1 LVYVF
6 KLRREGYKKLARQ
19 ETLPKIEVNYLKHV
33 MKSLVHNGIFVPPYD
48 YKGFSIKI
56 QGRPIKLSEK
66 TEPMAIAWTRRNLS
80 TTISS
85 PDSVFK
91 RNFMKEFL
99 SKLKEENPQAIF
111 LRDFIPSYLTNLDI
125 SSPTSDNGA
134 GQPDKIDFNEIKN
147 FIYQEKTK
155 KETLTKEEKK
165 QQAEERKDKR
175 LEKRDRFGFAIV
187 DGQRLEIANWT
198 AEPSCLFA
206 GRGDH
211 PQRGKW
217 KEGPS
222 EEDVILNLP
231 KDKDGNLLVP
241 RPQGNWK
248 DIVWEPSKMYVAKW
262 EDKLTGK
269 IKYVWFSDT
278 AFLKQNREKEKFQK
292 AEALGKQIKQI
303 EAHIL
308 KNLDSKD
315 SERRKVA
322 TVSWL
327 ILVPNMRV
335 GDEKDPDEADTVGA
349 ITLRKEH
356 INIVGDMIYFDF
368 LGKDSVRWVKQYRAP
383 QAVIRNIKEFM
394 NDTTKEY
401 LFQGIDSK
409 KVSRFLSEKMPKLTA
424 KTFRTWRCTNTVKEE
439 LEKSGVTKKDPDYK
453 KTFAAKMANLKV
465 AEVANHKKKVSPT
478 FDERLAKKEANF
490 KSLQTLLKAKKSEG
504 EKTESLE
511 TRIERAKL
519 DLELTKLTKEYNL
532 GTSLKS
538 YIDPTAYVQW
548 AKKVKFDIEKFY
560 PTTLR
565 KKFSWALQSNKSQAQ
580 PECECIPP

>member
-1 LVYVF
+1 M
-6 KLRREGYKKLARQ
+6 
-19 ETLPKIEVNYLKHV
+19 KHV
-33 MKSLVHNGIFVPPYD
+33 MKSLKHNGIFVPTYD
-48 YKGFSIKI
+48 YKGFNIRVN
-56 QGRPIKLSEK
+56 GHTVKLQEKSEQ
-66 TEPMAIAWTRRNLS
+66 MAVAWMRRNLS
-80 TTISS
+80 ATLAP
-85 PDSVFK
+85 PDTVFRK
-91 RNFMKEFL
+91 NFMNAFL
-99 SKLKEENPQAIF
+99 NQLKEENPSASF
-111 LRDFIPSYLTNLDI
+111 LDTFIPQYLNSI
-125 SSPTSDNGA
+125 EHQPAIQNNG
-134 GQPDKIDFNEIKN
+134 GSQTDEIIFDQVEN
-147 FIYQEKTK
+147 FIKEDKAK

-165 QQAEERKDKR
+165 KQAEERKVKR
-175 LEKRDRFGFAIV
+175 LAFKERYGYAEV
-187 DGQRLEIANWT
+187 DEQRLEVANWT

-222 EEDVILNLP
+222 EQDIILNLP
-231 KDKDGNLLVP
+231 PDAPKPEGK
-241 RPQGNWK
+241 WK
-248 DIVWEPSKMYVAKW
+248 GIVWEPNKMYVAKW

-292 AEALGKQIKQI
+292 AETLGKQIKQI

-308 KNLDSKD
+308 RNLDDKD
-315 SERRKVA
+315 EARRKVA

-349 ITLRKEH
+349 ITLRAEH
-356 INIVGDMIYFDF
+356 ITIKEPDIIHFDF
-368 LGKDSVRWVKQYRAP
+368 LGKDSVRWVKEVQAP
-383 QAVIRNIKEFM
+383 PQVIRNIKEYM
-394 NDTTKEY
+394 NDKSKEY

-424 KTFRTWRCTNTVKEE
+424 KVFRTWRCTKTVKEE
-439 LEKSGVTKKDPDYK
+439 LDKSGITKNDPDYK
-453 KTFAAKMANLKV
+453 KNFAAKMANFKV
-465 AEVANHKKKVSPT
+465 AEVANHKKKISPT
-478 FDERLAKKEANF
+478 FDERLAKKEANL
-490 KSLQTLLKAKKSEG
+490 KNLQELLVAKKAAG
-504 EKTESLE
+504 KKTESLE

-538 YIDPTAYVQW
+538 YIDPTAYVKW

-560 PTTLR
+560 PKTLR
-565 KKFSWALQSNKSQAQ
+565 NKFSWALQHNKAQA
-580 PECECIPP
+580 PSECITA